1 MSNNNEFEPVLVVRD
16 AGYNKTKLLSQE
28 YRKKV
33 QDKIKNPNIPTGKY
47 KLKEL
52 CAKRG
57 IIVNPEAMSFLYE
70 C

>member
-33 QDKIKNPNIPTGKY
+33 QDKIKNPNIDRLNLQSG
-47 KLKEL
+47 
-52 CAKRG
+52 
-57 IIVNPEAMSFLYE
+57 FLIFVLNHI
-70 C
+70 